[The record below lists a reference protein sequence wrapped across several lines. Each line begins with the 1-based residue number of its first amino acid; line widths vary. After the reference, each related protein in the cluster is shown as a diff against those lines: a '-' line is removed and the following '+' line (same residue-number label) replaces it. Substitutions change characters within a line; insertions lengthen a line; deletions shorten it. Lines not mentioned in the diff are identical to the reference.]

1 MIPIL
6 HSEHLYKNTLKSLG
20 LGPLPESNKC
30 VVTEQRNG
38 EFTCNLSYPAKGR
51 MASELKP
58 MRHIIASVS
67 GGDRDYQAFQIV
79 EVKKGTSGNIE
90 VSAEHISYKLEDI
103 PFFPPVLECNNVD
116 ALGAMQILKTNSVE
130 LLMFDFET
138 QGFGAERNTF
148 KFDIANNL
156 SIRKALGGSEGSLLT
171 HFNGEYFFD
180 NFLVRLCKEREGNRG
195 RKLLYGRELFDG
207 EFEESVANTYTA
219 VLPFAKKD
227 DSYIV
232 LPEKVMLSENTN
244 KFVRKLYKVVDL
256 SEKADSV
263 ESLRRAC
270 AQYIKRNNIGVPD
283 LNLRLKY
290 TDLKKI
296 HRAQFPKLSF
306 PSPRLCEVVKVGI
319 PELDV
324 DVEAK
329 IVEIEWDSLRDEVI
343 SIELGTPKRGLSE
356 ALSTKGDEISSLKE
370 DLQNKANKYLV
381 SNNTGKRYE
390 WRVIE
395 QNGVV
400 KPELV
405 EVT

>member
-1 MIPIL
+1 M
-6 HSEHLYKNTLKSLG
+6 
-20 LGPLPESNKC
+20 
-30 VVTEQRNG
+30 
-38 EFTCNLSYPAKGR
+38 
-51 MASELKP
+51 
-58 MRHIIASVS
+58 
-67 GGDRDYQAFQIV
+67 
-79 EVKKGTSGNIE
+79 EVK
-90 VSAEHISYKLEDI
+90 
-103 PFFPPVLECNNVD
+103 
-116 ALGAMQILKTNSVE
+116 
-130 LLMFDFET
+130 
-138 QGFGAERNTF
+138 R
-148 KFDIANNL
+148 
-156 SIRKALGGSEGSLLT
+156 
-171 HFNGEYFFD
+171 
-180 NFLVRLCKEREGNRG
+180 
-195 RKLLYGRELFDG
+195 
-207 EFEESVANTYTA
+207 TY
-219 VLPFAKKD
+219 
-227 DSYIV
+227 YR
-232 LPEKVMLSENTN
+232 M
-244 KFVRKLYKVVDL
+244 RKLYKVVDL

-270 AQYIKRNNIGVPD
+270 EQYIKRNNIGVPD

-343 SIELGTPKRGLSE
+343 SIKLGTPKRGLSE
-356 ALSTKGDEISSLKE
+356 AISTKGDEISSLKE

-381 SNNTGKRYE
+381 GNNTGKRYE